1 MIFKA
6 NRISV
11 NSLKEGMKLTVQVSQ
26 ENQVEALRNIH
37 KLINQPLQVKI
48 ELDQEIRNKQLNEIT
63 ESQQREIV
71 DFFEIISQQ
80 FGFDLE
86 KTHLIMK
93 DRFIQDKN
101 NPWKHDFS
109 LDNCSQLLADDFIC
123 WLIDYCYAEKL
134 ERALADLDSDKSA

>member
-26 ENQVEALRNIH
+26 ENQVEALRDIH

-48 ELDQEIRNKQLNEIT
+48 ELDQVVRDKQLNEIT

-71 DFFEIISQQ
+71 DYFEIISQQ
-80 FGFDLE
+80 FGLDLE

-101 NPWKHDFS
+101 NPWEHDFS

-134 ERALADLDSDKSA
+134 EKDVTDLTLIN

>member
-26 ENQVEALRNIH
+26 ENQVEALRDIH

-48 ELDQEIRNKQLNEIT
+48 ELDQVVRDKQLNEIT

-71 DFFEIISQQ
+71 DYFEIISQQ
-80 FGFDLE
+80 FGLDLE

-101 NPWKHDFS
+101 NPWEHDFS

-134 ERALADLDSDKSA
+134 EKNVADLTLIN

>member
-26 ENQVEALRNIH
+26 ENQVEALRDIH

-48 ELDQEIRNKQLNEIT
+48 ELDQVIRDKKLNEIT

-71 DFFEIISQQ
+71 DYFEIISQQ

>member
-26 ENQVEALRNIH
+26 ENQVEALRDIH

-48 ELDQEIRNKQLNEIT
+48 ELDQVVRDKQLNEIT

-71 DFFEIISQQ
+71 DYFEIISQQ
-80 FGFDLE
+80 FGLDLE

-101 NPWKHDFS
+101 NPWEHDFS

-134 ERALADLDSDKSA
+134 EKDVADLTLIN

>member
-26 ENQVEALRNIH
+26 ENQVEALRDIH

-48 ELDQEIRNKQLNEIT
+48 ELDQVVRDKQLNEIT

-80 FGFDLE
+80 FGLDLE

-101 NPWKHDFS
+101 NPWEHDFS

-134 ERALADLDSDKSA
+134 EKDVTDLTLIN